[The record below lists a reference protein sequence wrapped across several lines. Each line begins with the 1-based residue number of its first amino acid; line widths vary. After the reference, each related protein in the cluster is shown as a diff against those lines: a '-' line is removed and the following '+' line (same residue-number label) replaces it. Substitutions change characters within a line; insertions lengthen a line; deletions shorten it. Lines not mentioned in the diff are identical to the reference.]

1 MIWLLTAF
9 NSRFSLLKFKLELWG
24 LKIFVLLLFRSV
36 LGFRWPPKV
45 VLSSGTSY
53 KNRFFKQFTFTAS
66 SKLLLA
72 PFLTLL
78 TCLMTPKRQSQG
90 GSTNHSFCL
99 SKALRLFW
107 DSVAL
112 RHLFPTPSDVD
123 FCWFLMDSALF
134 ERNFKPEIHRFCCKT
149 NSENTTLASTTPT
162 SRHDNWR
169 FLAFFAT
176 RYSGLF
182 NESCRCPVRNWKTN
196 RRNKQLILFVLKLC
210 TCKFVH
216 TQYG

>member
-1 MIWLLTAF
+1 MSFFSVF
-9 NSRFSLLKFKLELWG
+9 NSRSSLLKLKLELLG
-24 LKIFVLLLFRSV
+24 LKVLVLRLVSSV

-45 VLSSGTSY
+45 MLSSGTSY

-72 PFLTLL
+72 PFVTLL
-78 TCLMTPKRQSQG
+78 ASLMTPKRESQG
-90 GSTNHSFCL
+90 TSANHSFCL
-99 SKALRLFW
+99 SEALRLFW

-134 ERNFKPEIHRFCCKT
+134 EGNFKPKIHHFCCKT
-149 NSENTTLASTTPT
+149 NSENTTLAPKTPT

-169 FLAFFAT
+169 FLAFF
-176 RYSGLF
+176 
-182 NESCRCPVRNWKTN
+182 W
-196 RRNKQLILFVLKLC
+196 ILPLSSA
-210 TCKFVH
+210 
-216 TQYG
+216 

>member
-1 MIWLLTAF
+1 MISLLTVF
-9 NSRFSLLKFKLELWG
+9 NSRFSSLKLKFKLWG

-78 TCLMTPKRQSQG
+78 ASLMTPKRESQG

-99 SKALRLFW
+99 SEALRLFW

-123 FCWFLMDSALF
+123 FWWFLWILHYLK
-134 ERNFKPEIHRFCCKT
+134 RNFGPKIHRSCCAT

-162 SRHDNWR
+162 SKHDNWR

-182 NESCRCPVRNWKTN
+182 NESRRCRVHNWKTG
-196 RRNKQLILFVLKLC
+196 RRNKQYILFVLKLC